1 MDRAPCSAGRVLLS
15 VLVPLAGVV
24 SGSVLLAPTVA
35 DGIDRAQQGGPA
47 GLDGLL
53 AAGAAALAWV
63 VLSWLAGST
72 LVAVRLTVRQRP
84 GTGRLRR
91 LVPGAARRSAA
102 LLLGVGL
109 AATVVGPAAAATV
122 PPTTPQTVAAN
133 RHRDLPSG
141 WTPDRPVGA
150 DVVVRAGDS
159 LWSIAAARL
168 GPSPPAGA
176 VARAW
181 PRWYAANA
189 DRIGPD
195 PGLIHPGLL
204 LRDPGTASPSG
215 AIHLGRTKETR

>member
-1 MDRAPCSAGRVLLS
+1 
-15 VLVPLAGVV
+15 
-24 SGSVLLAPTVA
+24 
-35 DGIDRAQQGGPA
+35 
-47 GLDGLL
+47 
-53 AAGAAALAWV
+53 V

-109 AATVVGPAAAATV
+109 AATAVGPAAAATV
-122 PPTTPQTVAAN
+122 APTTAPTVAAD
-133 RHRDLPSG
+133 RHRDLSSG

-168 GPSPPAGA
+168 GPSPTAGA

-189 DRIGPD
+189 ARIGPD

-215 AIHLGRTKETR
+215 ASRLGRTKETR